1 MEPGG
6 GDLAN
11 GRPDDFVQSVGRAM
25 RVLEVV
31 GREPGLPVKAI
42 ARKCDLNIS
51 TSYHLVRTLAYE
63 GYLLRLPNGTYV
75 IGENVAR
82 RFHDLVTSL
91 ERPAEASVVLRQLSD
106 RVGLSSY
113 LGLLQDERVTVV
125 ETAEA
130 VGSPY
135 LEDFE
140 VGLDVS
146 AHATALGKAL
156 LVGMAPRQRHR
167 FLATHELRPFTTRTC
182 TDVEELEAELEAVR
196 ADAPVS
202 EHGEFREGV
211 SCTAALVP
219 RRTAEDPVWA
229 VVVAFTAEE
238 VPPRI
243 AREVALAAA
252 DLAGNATVS
261 STAMGG
267 QTPFVRHPAPRRVR
281 PARSASP

>member
-1 MEPGG
+1 MEPGSEVPHE
-6 GDLAN
+6 
-11 GRPDDFVQSVGRAM
+11 GRPDDFVQSVGRAV

-63 GYLLRLPNGTYV
+63 GYLVRLPNGTYV
-75 IGENVAR
+75 IGESVAR
-82 RFHDLVTSL
+82 RFHDLLTSL
-91 ERPAEASVVLRQLSD
+91 HRPPEAAAVLRQLSD

-113 LGLLQDERVTVV
+113 LGLLQEERVTVV
-125 ETAEA
+125 EVAEA
-130 VGSPY
+130 AGSPY

-156 LVGMAPRQRHR
+156 LVAMPPRERHR
-167 FLATHELRPFTTRTC
+167 FLRSHELCPFTTRTR
-182 TDVEELEAELEAVR
+182 TDPDQLEAELGRAR

-219 RRTAEDPVWA
+219 RRAADKPAWA
-229 VVVAFTAEE
+229 VVVAIADEE
-238 VPPRI
+238 VPQRI
-243 AREVALAAA
+243 AAEVTLAAA
-252 DLAGNATVS
+252 DLAGSV
-261 STAMGG
+261 
-267 QTPFVRHPAPRRVR
+267 TP
-281 PARSASP
+281 